1 MQNLIEEQAAQAEKK
16 RTQLETEN
24 AQLKKDLQAAKE
36 RNGDLWRDWHELN
49 EEKKDV
55 ERQAARLQ
63 KTEDEFYRERD
74 RLRAMARRRDS
85 DQLQKAAQKTRIE
98 AIKAL
103 ASMLPQAKAQAKK
116 GKPALL
122 RLILRSTR

>member
-1 MQNLIEEQAAQAEKK
+1 MQNLIDEQRAQAEKN
-16 RTQLETEN
+16 RTKMETEI
-24 AQLKKDLQAAKE
+24 AQLRKDLNAANE
-36 RNGDLWRDWHELN
+36 RNGNLWRECNELN
-49 EEKKDV
+49 EQRKSV
-55 ERQAARLQ
+55 ERQAARLE